1 MEKKDK
7 AINDFKKQQE
17 NNKKNEQLQIL
28 FTQKLKDLRKEI
40 NEANHIAKF
49 MNKDIKFKE
58 IYISKFDDQNIH
70 SLTNNSIN

>member
-7 AINDFKKQQE
+7 AINDFKIQQE

-40 NEANHIAKF
+40 NEANQIAKF

-58 IYISKFDDQNIH
+58 IYISKFDD
-70 SLTNNSIN
+70 